1 VRVSSKNF
9 INKFGKRV
17 KQMGKKTIQERA
29 NEFAN
34 NFLEETKKEL
44 AIVDSELNKDN
55 PNHQIVDEV
64 EESLRGNYG
73 VETEVQ
79 TKHQIIITLG
89 GGGPASRIVW
99 IPEDQQGEIQFQ
111 DWFEPWTN
119 AKLNSEQE
127 KILLEFL
134 ERYYPSE
141 LFVN

>member
-1 VRVSSKNF
+1 
-9 INKFGKRV
+9 
-17 KQMGKKTIQERA
+17 MGEKTIQERA

-34 NFLEETKKEL
+34 NFLEQTKKEL

-64 EESLRGNYG
+64 EESLRENYG
-73 VETEVQ
+73 VEVKQ
-79 TKHQIIITLG
+79 QIVITLG
-89 GGGPASRIVW
+89 GGGPASRI
-99 IPEDQQGEIQFQ
+99 ICNFEDRVSKIQFQ

-119 AKLNSEQE
+119 AQLNSEQE